1 MPDRDRKPMNRRL
14 ITLTLLALIGSVA
27 LTVPA
32 DAKIG
37 SVRVVF
43 TKAAFVGGAG
53 FGRGVLTFE
62 GRKHPFKVYGLS
74 LGVSIGASIAKF
86 VGQAAY
92 LNQLSDFEGS
102 YSSVGVGGAAIAGGG
117 GVQLKNDKGV
127 IITLHGVRAGLELAS
142 NLSGIRIAFD

>member
-1 MPDRDRKPMNRRL
+1 MAQRKDVMRNRAIRFA
-14 ITLTLLALIGSVA
+14 LLALLAST
-27 LTVPA
+27 LVPA
-32 DAKIG
+32 PANAKTG

-62 GRKHPFKVYGLS
+62 GRKHPFRVYGLS

-86 VGQAAY
+86 VGEAAY

-102 YSSVGVGGAAIAGGG
+102 YSSVGVGGAVVAGGG

-142 NLSGIRIAFD
+142 NVSGIRIVFG

>member
-1 MPDRDRKPMNRRL
+1 MRNRAIRFA
-14 ITLTLLALIGSVA
+14 LLALLAST
-27 LTVPA
+27 LVPA
-32 DAKIG
+32 PTNAKTG

-62 GRKHPFKVYGLS
+62 GRKHPFRVYGLS

-86 VGQAAY
+86 VGEAAY
-92 LNQLSDFEGS
+92 LNQLSDFEGT
-102 YSSVGVGGAAIAGGG
+102 YSSVGVGGAVVAGGG

-142 NLSGIRIAFD
+142 NVSGIRIVFG

>member
-1 MPDRDRKPMNRRL
+1 MRNRAIRFA
-14 ITLTLLALIGSVA
+14 LLALLAST
-27 LTVPA
+27 LVPA
-32 DAKIG
+32 PANAKTG

-62 GRKHPFKVYGLS
+62 GRKHPFRVYGLS

-92 LNQLSDFEGS
+92 LNQLSDFEGT
-102 YSSVGVGGAAIAGGG
+102 YSSVGVGGAVVAGGG

>member
-1 MPDRDRKPMNRRL
+1 MRNRAIRFA
-14 ITLTLLALIGSVA
+14 LLALLAST
-27 LTVPA
+27 LVPA
-32 DAKIG
+32 PANAKTG

-62 GRKHPFKVYGLS
+62 GRKHPFRVYGLS

-86 VGQAAY
+86 VGEAAY
-92 LNQLSDFEGS
+92 LNQLSDFEGT
-102 YSSVGVGGAAIAGGG
+102 YSSVGVGGAVVAGAG

-142 NLSGIRIAFD
+142 NVSGIRIVFG

>member
-1 MPDRDRKPMNRRL
+1 MRNRAIRFA
-14 ITLTLLALIGSVA
+14 LLALLAST
-27 LTVPA
+27 LVPA
-32 DAKIG
+32 PANAKTG

-62 GRKHPFKVYGLS
+62 GRKHPFRVYGLS

-86 VGQAAY
+86 VGEAAY

-102 YSSVGVGGAAIAGGG
+102 YSSVGVGGAVVAGAGS
-117 GVQLKNDKGV
+117 VQLKNDKGV
-127 IITLHGVRAGLELAS
+127 IVTLHGVRAGLELAS
-142 NLSGIRIAFD
+142 NVSGIRIVLG

>member
-1 MPDRDRKPMNRRL
+1 MAQRKDVMRNRAIRFA
-14 ITLTLLALIGSVA
+14 LLALLAST
-27 LTVPA
+27 LVPA
-32 DAKIG
+32 PANAKTG

-62 GRKHPFKVYGLS
+62 GRKHPFRVYGLS

-86 VGQAAY
+86 VGEAAY
-92 LNQLSDFEGS
+92 LNQLSDFEGT
-102 YSSVGVGGAAIAGGG
+102 YSSVGVGGAVVAGAG

-142 NLSGIRIAFD
+142 NVSGIRIVFG